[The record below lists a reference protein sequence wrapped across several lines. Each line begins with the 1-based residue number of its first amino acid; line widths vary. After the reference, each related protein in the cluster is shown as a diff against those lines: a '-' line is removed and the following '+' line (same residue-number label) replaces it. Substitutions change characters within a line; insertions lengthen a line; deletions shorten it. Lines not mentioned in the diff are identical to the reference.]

1 MDSLTFARAI
11 HVLSIVVWMG
21 GVTFVTIVLI
31 PVLRRASFEHDQL
44 SIFNAIENQFSSI
57 ARAMVILAGAS
68 GIYMTYKLDAWGR
81 FLEIRN
87 FWMHAMVFVWT
98 LFLLALFVIEPFFLK
113 DHGRLV
119 KNGNSID
126 SLKKTQLVH
135 LIILVLSLVTISVS
149 VMGAHGFFT
158 KI

>member
-11 HVLSIVVWMG
+11 HVLSIVIWIG

-31 PVLRRASFEHDQL
+31 PVLRRASFKHDQL

-57 ARAMVILAGAS
+57 ARAMVILAGLS
-68 GIYMTYKLDAWGR
+68 GIYMTYRLEAWGR
-81 FLEIRN
+81 FLELRN
-87 FWMHAMVFVWT
+87 FWMSAMVFVWT
-98 LFLLALFVIEPFFLK
+98 LFLLALFIIEPFFLK

-126 SLKKTQLVH
+126 GLKKTQVVH
-135 LIILVLSLVTISVS
+135 LTILILSLITISIS